1 MWSPR
6 RERRTRCRKTRGS
19 VMDES
24 WLALALVPGIGAAR
38 FAELLDRFE
47 TPDGALSAPFEV
59 LCTVPKITAPV
70 AEAIRQADRKAA
82 ARALHR
88 LAELGGHVLLP
99 GAEGFPDL
107 LRQLP
112 DPPICLFAQGDL
124 TLLTRPAI
132 AIVGSRNHSH
142 YGAEVCRAVA
152 RAAAELGLTVVS
164 GMARGLD
171 AVAHRGALD
180 AGGGT
185 IGVLGSGLG
194 VVYPVS
200 NRALYQRV
208 IERGLL
214 ITELP
219 PGQRPH
225 EGSFPRR
232 NRLISGLARVTVVVE
247 AAQASGALQTAGCA
261 QEQGREVMAVPGPI
275 TSPVSAGTNGLIRD
289 GAAPLLELADL
300 LSHYPEAVT
309 SATRGPVPE
318 AGTLAPV
325 EGRIVNALWAG
336 PRRTEEL
343 IEATGAPV
351 TEIGRASCRER
362 GEAAEGA
369 RAWKDTRE
377 GR

>member
-1 MWSPR
+1 
-6 RERRTRCRKTRGS
+6 
-19 VMDES
+19 MDES

-38 FAELLDRFE
+38 FASLLDRFE
-47 TPDGALSAPFEV
+47 TPNGALSAPFEV
-59 LCTVPKITAPV
+59 LCTVPKITAPI
-70 AEAIRQADRKAA
+70 AEAIKQADRRAA
-82 ARALHR
+82 ARALVR
-88 LAELGGHVLLP
+88 LAQLGGTVLLP
-99 GAEGFPDL
+99 GAEGFPEL

-112 DPPICLFAQGDL
+112 DPPLCVFAQGDL

-152 RAAAELGLTVVS
+152 RAAAELGLVVVS

-200 NRALYQRV
+200 NRALYQRM

-219 PGQRPH
+219 PDQRPH

-275 TSPVSAGTNGLIRD
+275 TSPVSAGTNALIRD

-300 LSHYPEAVT
+300 LTHYPEAVP
-309 SATRGPVPE
+309 SAARGPAPE

-325 EGRIVNALWAG
+325 EGRVVNALWAG

-351 TEIGRASCRER
+351 TEALDALS
-362 GEAAEGA
+362 AL
-369 RAWKDTRE
+369 
-377 GR
+377 

>member
-1 MWSPR
+1 
-6 RERRTRCRKTRGS
+6 
-19 VMDES
+19 MDES

-38 FAELLDRFE
+38 FAALLHRFDS
-47 TPDGALSAPFEV
+47 PDGALSAPFEV
-59 LCTVPKITAPV
+59 LCTVPKISAPV

-82 ARALHR
+82 ARALLR
-88 LAELGGHVLLP
+88 LTELGGALLLP
-99 GAEGFPDL
+99 GGEGFPES

-112 DPPICLFAQGDL
+112 DPPLCLFAQGDL
-124 TLLTRPAI
+124 SLLTRPAI

-142 YGAEVCRAVA
+142 YGAEVCQAVA
-152 RAAAELGLTVVS
+152 RAAAELGLVVVS

-194 VVYPVS
+194 VVYPAS
-200 NRALYQRV
+200 NRSLYQKV
-208 IERGLL
+208 IGRGLL

-219 PGQRPH
+219 PDARPH

-247 AAQASGALQTAGCA
+247 ATQASGALQTATCA
-261 QEQGREVMAVPGPI
+261 QDQGREVMAVPGPI

-300 LSHYPEAVT
+300 LQHYPEA
-309 SATRGPVPE
+309 ACQAAGGPAPE
-318 AGTLAPV
+318 AGTLLPV

-351 TEIGRASCRER
+351 TEALDALSALELAGRIRQRGGGLYELAPTQLFGVRRE
-362 GEAAEGA
+362 
-369 RAWKDTRE
+369 T
-377 GR
+377 

>member
-1 MWSPR
+1 
-6 RERRTRCRKTRGS
+6 
-19 VMDES
+19 MDES

-88 LAELGGHVLLP
+88 LAELGGTVLLP
-99 GAEGFPDL
+99 GAEGFPEL

-300 LSHYPEAVT
+300 LSHYPEAAAG
-309 SATRGPVPE
+309 ATRGPVPE
-318 AGTLAPV
+318 AGTLTPV

-351 TEIGRASCRER
+351 TDALDALSALELTGRIRQRGGGLYELAPTQLFGVRRER
-362 GEAAEGA
+362 
-369 RAWKDTRE
+369 
-377 GR
+377 

>member
-1 MWSPR
+1 
-6 RERRTRCRKTRGS
+6 
-19 VMDES
+19 MDES
-24 WLALALVPGIGAAR
+24 WLALALVPGIGAVR
-38 FAELLDRFE
+38 FAALLDRFE
-47 TPDGALSAPFEV
+47 SPNGALSAPFEV
-59 LCTVPKITAPV
+59 LCTVPKISAPV
-70 AEAIRQADRKAA
+70 AEAIRQADPKAA
-82 ARALHR
+82 ARALAR
-88 LAELGGHVLLP
+88 LAELGGTVLRP
-99 GAEGFPDL
+99 GSAGFPEL
-107 LRQLP
+107 LSQIP
-112 DPPICLFAQGDL
+112 DPPVCLFAQGNL
-124 TLLTRPAI
+124 ALLTGPAI

-152 RAAAELGLTVVS
+152 RAAAELGLVVVS

-200 NRALYQRV
+200 NRALYDSV
-208 IERGLL
+208 LKRGLL
-214 ITELP
+214 ITEFP
-219 PGQRPH
+219 PDQRPH

-247 AAQASGALQTAGCA
+247 AAQGSGALQTATCA
-261 QEQGREVMAVPGPI
+261 QDQGKDVMAVPGPI

-300 LSHYPEAVT
+300 LPHYPEA
-309 SATRGPVPE
+309 AAIAPRGPAPQT
-318 AGTLAPV
+318 GTLAPV

-336 PRRTEEL
+336 PRRGEEL

-351 TEIGRASCRER
+351 TEALDALSALELSGRIRQR
-362 GEAAEGA
+362 GGGLYELAPTQLFGVSGK
-369 RAWKDTRE
+369 R
-377 GR
+377 

>member
-1 MWSPR
+1 
-6 RERRTRCRKTRGS
+6 
-19 VMDES
+19 MDES

-38 FAELLDRFE
+38 FAALLDRFE
-47 TPDGALSAPFEV
+47 TPNGALSAPFEV

-70 AEAIRQADRKAA
+70 AEAIRQADQAAA
-82 ARALHR
+82 ARALAR
-88 LAELGGHVLLP
+88 LAELGGSLLLP
-99 GAEGFPDL
+99 ETFPEL

-112 DPPICLFAQGDL
+112 DPPLCLFAQGDL
-124 TLLTRPAI
+124 TLLSRPAI

-152 RAAAELGLTVVS
+152 HAAAELGLVVVS

-194 VVYPVS
+194 VLYPVS
-200 NRALYQRV
+200 NRALYRRV

-219 PGQRPH
+219 PDQRPH

-247 AAQASGALQTAGCA
+247 AAQGSGALQTAACA
-261 QEQGREVMAVPGPI
+261 QDQNRDVMAVPGPI
-275 TSPVSAGTNGLIRD
+275 TSPVSAGTNALIRE

-300 LSHYPEAVT
+300 LSHYPEAAPRALR
-309 SATRGPVPE
+309 SPAPE
-318 AGTLAPV
+318 TGTLAPV

-336 PRRTEEL
+336 PRRTEDL

-351 TEIGRASCRER
+351 TEALDALSALELSGRIRQRGGGVYELAPTQLFGVR
-362 GEAAEGA
+362 GE
-369 RAWKDTRE
+369 R
-377 GR
+377 